1 MKKIT
6 SIVLALILMVNFPV
20 FAGEVDPVET
30 SNDTVIEST
39 DTSESSEE
47 TNESSAET
55 EETTETS
62 DKDPTETL
70 PVDETTNETT
80 EETTTEQG
88 ENETSSSE
96 ETTTTSEETTTE
108 NTTTTETT
116 LETTLETTIPTTE
129 SSEETTTTEKPTE
142 PSEPIETEPV
152 AKRGP
157 ILRAPV
163 RATINYLTYENGKYM
178 YIDDMSDPDAVP
190 TAHDDFPYTGRFT
203 LGGNVPIYA
212 KVNIDELY
220 IDTNGYDLIDRCTF
234 NVNTNQNGGV
244 ISVQQG
250 DILEISGTGR
260 FISEQLGHH
269 AAVYMNNGG
278 TFNLIDATIEHFLTD
293 GNGAGVSINQ
303 KNDVFTMSGNAC
315 IKDCTTTASSGGGG
329 VNVLQGKF
337 YMLDN
342 SSVTDCHNIFS
353 NGGEKL
359 GNGAGVQV
367 GTNGTLYMRDYSS
380 ITNCSGTGYHGAGVD
395 LWSKGNM
402 YMSGSPTITGNMNGK
417 NHPVNLY
424 IGSIVHIDGE
434 LNIAPHAV
442 GISIQ
447 SSPVFTTGLKA
458 NNPNKTIYELLEM
471 FDADRYYWD
480 DLPRHEEYHIIDQ
493 NLTEAK
499 QAPVIVVHFM
509 YNYGTMGEW
518 KSQEVVPGGYAT
530 SPGNPTRTGYN
541 FNGWFRTTATTGSA
555 WNFGSNTVPI
565 NEDLNLYAK
574 WTPKNYN
581 VTINTIKDGTTTTT
595 TTTAAHNSTYSNVFT
610 ADQYYRYTSIKVD
623 NVEQLTDPETSYTV
637 TIPNIAGAHTITLT
651 EVKYQAV
658 VTFNVVDN
666 DYDQYF
672 TLLNNVQEVVE
683 IGSNVDLLYTI
694 NSGYYIESFAVE
706 HIPQNSHQVQ
716 NVQND
721 VTVDITIGKQ
731 IVIDFTYEGYT
742 NYVRDMYS
750 TAYEY
755 PHQDFNFDVEI
766 TNNEYYISEIII
778 NGTSITID
786 DETNMFIEL
795 QNLTE
800 DQNVVIKI
808 AKRIILPD
816 PTGRVLTVLP
826 AIILFAVIFV
836 LLVLTIVFKRRKK

>member
-47 TNESSAET
+47 TTESSAET
-55 EETTETS
+55 EETTENS

-80 EETTTEQG
+80 EETTTEPG

-96 ETTTTSEETTTE
+96 ETTTTSDETTTE

-129 SSEETTTTEKPTE
+129 SSEETTTTEKPTK
-142 PSEPIETEPV
+142 PSEPSTRKGPV
-152 AKRGP
+152 
-157 ILRAPV
+157 LRAPV

-234 NVNTNQNGGV
+234 NVNTNSNGGV

-260 FISEQLGHH
+260 FVSEQLGHH

-293 GNGAGVSINQ
+293 GNGAGVSINN

-424 IGSIVHIDGE
+424 IGSIIHIDGE

-530 SPGNPTRTGYN
+530 SPGNPTRNGYN
-541 FNGWFRTTATTGSA
+541 FGGWFRTTATTGSA

-574 WTPKNYN
+574 WTPKTYN
-581 VTINTIKDGTTTTT
+581 ITINTIKDGTTTTT
-595 TTTAAHNSTYSNVFT
+595 TTTAAHDSTYSNVFT

-731 IVIDFTYEGYT
+731 IVVAFTYEGYT
-742 NYVRDMYS
+742 NYVRNMYS
-750 TAYEY
+750 TAYIE
-755 PHQDFNFDVEI
+755 PNQDFSFDVA
-766 TNNEYYISEIII
+766 TTDNEYYISEIII
-778 NGTSITID
+778 NGTAITID
-786 DETNMFIEL
+786 NETNMYVEL

-808 AKRIILPD
+808 ARRIIFPD

>member
-1 MKKIT
+1 MKKIL
-6 SIVLALILMVNFPV
+6 SIILALTILFTFSSSLLAN
-20 FAGEVDPVET
+20 ETNEEVET
-30 SNDTVIEST
+30 EVTETTVET
-39 DTSESSEE
+39 DNSEE
-47 TNESSAET
+47 TDLIETSTDQTDETTVET
-55 EETTETS
+55 EETSEVIPPESGETEKPS
-62 DKDPTETL
+62 ETEL
-70 PVDETTNETT
+70 PVSK
-80 EETTTEQG
+80 EETEPTTTTVS
-88 ENETSSSE
+88 ETEVPSE
-96 ETTTTSEETTTE
+96 ETTLPTEAETTVPDETTE
-108 NTTTTETT
+108 N
-116 LETTLETTIPTTE
+116 
-129 SSEETTTTEKPTE
+129 TTTEKPTE
-142 PSEPIETEPV
+142 PSEPSTRKGPV
-152 AKRGP
+152 KAP
-157 ILRAPV
+157 PV

-234 NVNTNQNGGV
+234 NVNTNSNGGV

-260 FISEQLGHH
+260 FVSEQLGHH

-278 TFNLIDATIEHFLTD
+278 TFNLINATIEHFLTD
-293 GNGAGVSINQ
+293 GNGAGVSINN

-541 FNGWFRTTATTGSA
+541 FGGWFRTTATTGSA

-574 WTPKNYN
+574 WTPKTYN
-581 VTINTIKDGTTTTT
+581 ITINTIKDGTTTTT
-595 TTTAAHNSTYSNVFT
+595 TTTAAHDSTYSNVFT

-651 EVKYQAV
+651 EVKYQVV
-658 VTFNVVDN
+658 VTFNVTTNGFENQLLPISNQTQIVVLGSDATFDFALN
-666 DYDQYF
+666 D
-672 TLLNNVQEVVE
+672 
-683 IGSNVDLLYTI
+683 
-694 NSGYYIESFAVE
+694 GYYIEHMYVDGVE
-706 HIPQNSHQVQ
+706 VAYANP
-716 NVQND
+716 
-721 VTVDITIGKQ
+721 VTITNAQQDTVVELTVGQMYYVDIT
-731 IVIDFTYEGYT
+731 YNGYT
-742 NYVRDMYS
+742 NELVSPMEISRYVLPNSNLQFTVVTHTGYKVEEVIIDGVPQALSEPYDNVNVTVNNI
-750 TAYEY
+750 TA
-755 PHQDFNFDVEI
+755 D
-766 TNNEYYISEIII
+766 TNI
-778 NGTSITID
+778 
-786 DETNMFIEL
+786 
-795 QNLTE
+795 
-800 DQNVVIKI
+800 VIKI
-808 AKRIILPD
+808 GKAEVVPS
-816 PTGRVLTVLP
+816 PTG
-826 AIILFAVIFV
+826 VI
-836 LLVLTIVFKRRKK
+836 LTIAPIIAVFIVILIVLIVIKIRNKK

>member
-47 TNESSAET
+47 TTESSAET

-70 PVDETTNETT
+70 PVEKKTNETT
-80 EETTTEQG
+80 EETTTEPG

-96 ETTTTSEETTTE
+96 ETKTTSEETTTE

-142 PSEPIETEPV
+142 PSEPSTRKGPV
-152 AKRGP
+152 
-157 ILRAPV
+157 LRAPV
-163 RATINYLTYENGKYM
+163 RATVNYLTYSNGSYY

-190 TAHDDFPYTGRFT
+190 TAHASFPYRGEYV
-203 LGGNVPIYA
+203 LGGDVTVDAQITPD
-212 KVNIDELY
+212 VLTIDL
-220 IDTNGYDLIDRCTF
+220 NGFDLID
-234 NVNTNQNGGV
+234 NYNNTKPF
-244 ISVQQG
+244 ISVQQD
-250 DILEISGTGR
+250 DIFTLRDSVGTGR
-260 FISEQLGHH
+260 IYSNHLKNHTG
-269 AAVYMNNGG
+269 VYLNNGG
-278 TFNLIDATIEHFLTD
+278 TFYFEGGTIENFTTAENGGGINIWHKNDVVVMSGNATVKNCTTVNKSGGGGINVFRGKLYMQDNATVTGCRNTGQGAEKS
-293 GNGAGVSINQ
+293 GNGAGVH
-303 KNDVFTMSGNAC
+303 V
-315 IKDCTTTASSGGGG
+315 
-329 VNVLQGKF
+329 
-337 YMLDN
+337 
-342 SSVTDCHNIFS
+342 
-353 NGGEKL
+353 
-359 GNGAGVQV
+359 GNG
-367 GTNGTLYMRDYSS
+367 GTLY
-380 ITNCSGTGYHGAGVD
+380 ITDNVHIVNNSGNGYHGAGID
-395 LWSKGNM
+395 LWSDSFM
-402 YMSGSPTITGNMNGK
+402 YMSGSPVILNNINGK
-417 NHPVNLY
+417 GYPCNLY
-424 IGSIVHIDGE
+424 IGSIVNIDGP
-434 LNIAPHAV
+434 LTGNPHD
-442 GISIQ
+442 ISITIQ
-447 SSPVFTTGLKA
+447 TDPVFTHNLTA
-458 NNPNKTIYELLEM
+458 SNPGRPIEELLEL
-471 FDADRYYWD
+471 FDADKFYWT
-480 DLPRHEEYHIIDQ
+480 DLPRHTEYTIVDHSGV
-493 NLTEAK
+493 EAK
-499 QAPVIVVHFM
+499 QAPVILVHFDQ
-509 YNYGTMGEW
+509 NHDNLGDW
-518 KSQEVVPGGYAT
+518 KVVEDVPGGYAT
-530 SPGNPTRTGYN
+530 NPGNPPARTGYN
-541 FNGWFRTTATTGSA
+541 FNGWYRNANGTGNA
-555 WNFGSNTVPI
+555 FDFKNTNLPH
-565 NEDLNLYAK
+565 EDFYLYAK
-574 WTPKNYN
+574 WSPKTYN
-581 VTINTIKDGTTTTT
+581 ITINTIKDGTTTTT
-595 TTTAAHNSTYSNVFT
+595 TTTATYASAYSNVFT

-623 NVEQLTDPETSYTV
+623 NVEQLTDPATSYTV

-731 IVIDFTYEGYT
+731 IVVDFTYEGYT
-742 NYVRDMYS
+742 NYVRNRYS
-750 TAYEY
+750 TAYIE
-755 PHQDFNFDVEI
+755 PNQDFSFDVA
-766 TNNEYYISEIII
+766 TTDNEYYISEIII
-778 NGTSITID
+778 NGTAITID
-786 DETNMFIEL
+786 NETDMYVEL

-808 AKRIILPD
+808 ARRIIFPD